1 MENKLKNSQGLEQA
15 AEELLSHLNDQA
27 VSSKA
32 RQEVLSEVVTN
43 AVSQAQPDASTQQS
57 IVENGTASSNESED
71 LTIGGLEAGIRALY
85 PNLTDEQ
92 IEDWLQ
98 AI

>member
-27 VSSKA
+27 VSSKE

-43 AVSQAQPDASTQQS
+43 AIS
-57 IVENGTASSNESED
+57 
-71 LTIGGLEAGIRALY
+71 
-85 PNLTDEQ
+85 
-92 IEDWLQ
+92 
-98 AI
+98 